1 MIGEIKKEDLF
12 IDEYKYIKDKKYVDN
27 LKIMIN
33 LLPDYFFEVPASST
47 GKYHPEFSLGR
58 GGLLRH
64 SKFAAKLAYE
74 MYQDESITGVF
85 SDSEKDLMIFAI
97 LIHDGLKSGLKKEE
111 YTRFDHPILMANYI
125 RDNKDKLTLTKGEIE
140 FIATCIETHMGPW
153 ITNYKGEE
161 VLRKPVNKYQKF
173 VHMCDFLA
181 SRKFINTKYKNN
193 DLID

>member
-1 MIGEIKKEDLF
+1 MKQDYFKKEYSYIKKQ
-12 IDEYKYIKDKKYVDN
+12 KYVDN
-27 LKIMIN
+27 LKIMVD

-47 GKYHPEFSLGR
+47 GKYHPEFSLGK

-74 MYQDESITGVF
+74 MYNDESITGTF
-85 SDSEKDLMIFAI
+85 NQDEKDLMIFA
-97 LIHDGLKSGLKKEE
+97 LLLHDGLKSGLVKEE

-125 RDNKDKLTLTKGEIE
+125 RDNSDKLTLTKGEVE

-153 ITNYKGEE
+153 TTDYQGND
-161 VLRKPVNKYQKF
+161 VLKKPVNKYQKF

-181 SRKFINTKYKNN
+181 SRKFIDTKYKDN
-193 DLID
+193 DLLD

>member
-1 MIGEIKKEDLF
+1 MKKQEYFIK
-12 IDEYKYIKDKKYVDN
+12 EYNYIKNKKYVEN
-27 LKIMIN
+27 LKIMID
-33 LLPDYFFEVPASST
+33 LLPDYFFNIPASST
-47 GKYHPEFSLGR
+47 GKYHPAFSLGE

-74 MYQDESITGVF
+74 MYNDESITGTF
-85 SDSEKDLMIFAI
+85 NQNEKDLMIFAL

-125 RDNKDKLTLTKGEIE
+125 RDNKDKLTLTKNEIE

-153 ITNYKGEE
+153 TTDYNGNEILK
-161 VLRKPVNKYQKF
+161 KPVNKYQKF

-181 SRKFINTKYKNN
+181 SRKFIDTKYKDN
-193 DLID
+193 DLLD

>member
-1 MIGEIKKEDLF
+1 MKQDYFKKEYSYIKKQ
-12 IDEYKYIKDKKYVDN
+12 KYVDN
-27 LKIMIN
+27 LKIMVD

-47 GKYHPEFSLGR
+47 GKYHPEFSLGK

-74 MYQDESITGVF
+74 MYNDESITGTF
-85 SDSEKDLMIFAI
+85 NQDEKDLMIFA
-97 LIHDGLKSGLKKEE
+97 LLLHDGLKSGLVKEE

-125 RDNKDKLTLTKGEIE
+125 RDNSDKLTLTKGEIE

-153 ITNYKGEE
+153 TTDYQGND
-161 VLRKPVNKYQKF
+161 VLKKPVNKYQKF

-181 SRKFINTKYKNN
+181 SRKFIDTKYKDN
-193 DLID
+193 DLLD

>member
-1 MIGEIKKEDLF
+1 MKQDYFKKEYSYIKKQ
-12 IDEYKYIKDKKYVDN
+12 KYVDN
-27 LKIMIN
+27 LKIMVE

-47 GKYHPEFSLGR
+47 GKYHPEFSLGN

-74 MYQDESITGVF
+74 MYNDESITGTF
-85 SDSEKDLMIFAI
+85 NQDEKDLMIFA
-97 LIHDGLKSGLKKEE
+97 LLLHDGLKSGLKKEE

-125 RDNKDKLTLTKGEIE
+125 RDNKDKLTLTDNEVE

-153 ITNYKGEE
+153 TTDYKGEE
-161 VLRKPVNKYQKF
+161 VLKKPVNKYQKF

-181 SRKFINTKYKNN
+181 SRKFINTKYQDN
-193 DLID
+193 DLLD